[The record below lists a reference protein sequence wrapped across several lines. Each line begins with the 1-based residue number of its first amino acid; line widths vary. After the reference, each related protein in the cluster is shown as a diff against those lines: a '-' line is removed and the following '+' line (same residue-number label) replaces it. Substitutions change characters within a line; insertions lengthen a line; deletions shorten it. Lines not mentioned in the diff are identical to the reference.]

1 MFREDDNEERRKPV
15 SHAQKEGVKDG
26 SEMIS
31 SSDSSNDVNDDT
43 HEGPQESR
51 DLDCPISENL
61 SGQSELAKSVCG
73 GDSSIYRIVVGDIV
87 CNNGEGQ
94 KYEAELSKSSN
105 RSKNGA
111 KKASNGAMIVRVS
124 PVRVDGCSSHA
135 CSTCD

>member
-1 MFREDDNEERRKPV
+1 MFQIVDLSSENEMFREDDNEERRKPV

-61 SGQSELAKSVCG
+61 SRQSELIGSVCRRG
-73 GDSSIYRIVVGDIV
+73 FEYLPNSCWGYCLQRWKGPKVRGRTFQTLQQEQEQRQ
-87 CNNGEGQ
+87 EGLQ
-94 KYEAELSKSSN
+94 
-105 RSKNGA
+105 RSHDR
-111 KKASNGAMIVRVS
+111 MRQPS
-124 PVRVDGCSSHA
+124 PG
-135 CSTCD
+135 